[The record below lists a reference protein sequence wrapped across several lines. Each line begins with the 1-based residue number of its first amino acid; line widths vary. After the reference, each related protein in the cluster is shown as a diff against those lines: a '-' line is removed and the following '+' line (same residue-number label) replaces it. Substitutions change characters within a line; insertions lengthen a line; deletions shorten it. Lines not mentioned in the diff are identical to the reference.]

1 MASDSHARQLA
12 AGILDAVRAATP
24 GVHCIRVVDAAGFDH
39 LDAAFYQAAA
49 AGFTA
54 LGFSLLADIQDM
66 SVCEG
71 TGVDTYARALA
82 GGDGSVTATIVHACP
97 RPGIPGRLRAIVL
110 GDDHPRVIAAFTR
123 FSDGTT
129 LTTTSEPPAAALPLA
144 VTDSCV
150 RVAAVTSPRDLVAGH
165 IAGVKRHL
173 AARPGTRIR
182 PVRNLV
188 DYLQAVNDM
197 GERRRQLLQQEGWVK
212 AEYVEARVGAQDAAL
227 VHAMLLKMLR
237 EERARAGATT

>member
-1 MASDSHARQLA
+1 MANETRARQLA

-24 GVHCIRVVDAAGFDH
+24 GVHCIRVVDTAGYEH
-39 LDAAFYQAAA
+39 LDVAFYQAAA

-71 TGVDTYARALA
+71 TGIDTFARTLT

-110 GDDHPRVIAAFTR
+110 GDDHPREISACTR

-129 LTTTSEPPAAALPLA
+129 LTTTSEPPTAALPLA
-144 VTDSCV
+144 ATDFCARMASG
-150 RVAAVTSPRDLVAGH
+150 TTPRDLVAGH
-165 IAGVKRHL
+165 IAGVKQHL
-173 AARPGTRIR
+173 AARSGTRIR

-188 DYLQAVNDM
+188 DYLQAVNEL
-197 GERRRQLLQQEGWVK
+197 GARRRQLLQQEGWVK
-212 AEYVEARVGAQDAAL
+212 PEYVESRVGAQEAAM
-227 VHAMLLKMLR
+227 VQAMLLKMLR
-237 EERARAGATT
+237 EERARAGTTA